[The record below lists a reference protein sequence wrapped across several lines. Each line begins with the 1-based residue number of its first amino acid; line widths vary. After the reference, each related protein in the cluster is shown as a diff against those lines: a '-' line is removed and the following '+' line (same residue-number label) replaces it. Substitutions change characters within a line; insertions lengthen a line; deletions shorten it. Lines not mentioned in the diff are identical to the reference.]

1 MVLLLAAYIAIAIYY
16 NSLMAYPTSLVIYK
30 PIGSPSPSFT
40 PTLLSPYPYPL
51 GLNLNLNL
59 NLSLDLS

>member
-1 MVLLLAAYIAIAIYY
+1 MVPSLAACVAVAIYFD
-16 NSLMAYPTSLVIYK
+16 SLVAYPTSLVVYK
-30 PIGSPSPSFT
+30 LIGSPSPSST
-40 PTLLSPYPYPL
+40 PTLPPLRPYPL